1 MKRAQA
7 LAALQAAITDR
18 FTGLFAVLWQGLLA
32 HDEPP
37 EELMKRFEL
46 GFLTLLKAHTLAK
59 TLIERVMPA
68 DKSDPAS

>member
-18 FTGLFAVLWQGLLA
+18 FTGLFAVLWRGLLS

-37 EELMKRFEL
+37 EELVKRFEL
-46 GFLTLLKAHTLAK
+46 GFLMLLKAHTLAE
-59 TLIERVMPA
+59 TTIERMIPA